1 MKKAL
6 LIIETDVN
14 GYIFTEYASEEKTLD
29 AFAVY
34 LVLISQTDKDA
45 LHALQKLAN
54 YVPRH
59 IEAKYSAQYNV
70 RNSELPKN
78 KEREVKEVK
87 EVKEATKPEKK
98 PKVVKAKSKTK
109 EKKKG
114 KK

>member
-1 MKKAL
+1 MSKPIL
-6 LIIETDVN
+6 NVESDTN
-14 GYIFTEYASEEKTLD
+14 GYIFTEYGSEETVLD
-29 AFAVY
+29 AFAAY

-59 IEAKYSAQYNV
+59 IEARYSAQYNV

-78 KEREVKEVK
+78 KEKKIEETA
-87 EVKEATKPEKK
+87 EPEKK
-98 PKVVKAKSKTK
+98 PKVAKAKSKTK